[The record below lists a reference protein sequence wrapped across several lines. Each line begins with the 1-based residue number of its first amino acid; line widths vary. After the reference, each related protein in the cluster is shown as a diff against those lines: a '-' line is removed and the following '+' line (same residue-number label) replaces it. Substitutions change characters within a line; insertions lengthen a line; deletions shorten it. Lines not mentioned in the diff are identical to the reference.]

1 MKNKQLL
8 FAFFGLMVIA
18 QLFVPASMIF
28 QNTKVLQN
36 GEEFHFR
43 LQPIDPTDPFR
54 GEYIILN
61 FLDDGYVSVDSSE
74 MWEGHHTAYAII
86 ENNADG
92 YAYVADVQQEAPL
105 DISNYLA
112 LPIEATYEN
121 SIHFNFPFDR
131 FYMSEDKAQKA
142 EDLYFENLRD
152 STSINYAVVSINNG
166 KAVLKDVQ
174 VNGISLVDLVGE
186 E

>member
-1 MKNKQLL
+1 MKNKKLL

-18 QLFVPASMIF
+18 QLWVPASMIF

-61 FLDDGYVSVDSSE
+61 FLDDGYMAVDSSE
-74 MWEGHHTAYAII
+74 EWFYETTVYAII
-86 ENNADG
+86 ENNEEG
-92 YAYVADVQQEAPL
+92 YAYVAKVQKEAPQNTN
-105 DISNYLA
+105 NYLK
-112 LPIEATYEN
+112 LPIESAYDN

-152 STSINYAVVSINNG
+152 STSTNYAVVSIKNG
-166 KAVLKDVQ
+166 KSVLKDVQ
-174 VNGISLVDLVGE
+174 VNGVSLVDLVGE